1 MPTTPAG
8 AKKPA
13 DRKPKA
19 TASVDDDTVTLTIGG
34 DEFTSRPLHDVFS
47 PKWLRLNRR
56 RDEIDAGY
64 TMVEDAFEGV
74 RGFLDAWDGLSF
86 KEQADCIGELQA
98 AMETSLGEL
107 LGSST

>member
-8 AKKPA
+8 AKKPT

-34 DEFTSRPLHDVFS
+34 AEFTSRPLHDVFS

-98 AMETSLGEL
+98 AMETSLGEFM
-107 LGSST
+107 GSST

>member
-98 AMETSLGEL
+98 AMETSLGEFM
-107 LGSST
+107 GSST

>member
-8 AKKPA
+8 AKKPT

-34 DEFTSRPLHDVFS
+34 HEFTSRPLHDVFS

>member
-8 AKKPA
+8 AKKPT

-19 TASVDDDTVTLTIGG
+19 TTSVDDDTVTLTIGG
-34 DEFTSRPLHDVFS
+34 EQYTSRPLHEVFT

-56 RDEIDAGY
+56 RDELDAGY

-86 KEQADCIGELQA
+86 EVQAEEIAALQQS
-98 AMETSLGEL
+98 MRMSLGESSR
-107 LGSST
+107 SST

>member
-13 DRKPKA
+13 DRRPKA

-98 AMETSLGEL
+98 AMETSLGEFM
-107 LGSST
+107 GSST

>member
-74 RGFLDAWDGLSF
+74 RGFIDAWDGLSF

-98 AMETSLGEL
+98 AMETSLGEFM
-107 LGSST
+107 GSST

>member
-34 DEFTSRPLHDVFS
+34 NEFTSRPLHDVFS

-98 AMETSLGEL
+98 AMETSLGEFM
-107 LGSST
+107 GSST

>member
-8 AKKPA
+8 AKKPT

-34 DEFTSRPLHDVFS
+34 VEFTSRPLHDVFS

-56 RDEIDAGY
+56 RGEIDAGY

-86 KEQADCIGELQA
+86 QEQADCIGELQA
-98 AMETSLGEL
+98 AMEASLGEFM
-107 LGSST
+107 GSST

>member
-34 DEFTSRPLHDVFS
+34 NEFTSRPLHDVFS

-64 TMVEDAFEGV
+64 TMIEDAFEGV

-98 AMETSLGEL
+98 AMETSLGEFM
-107 LGSST
+107 GSST

>member
-8 AKKPA
+8 AKKPT

-19 TASVDDDTVTLTIGG
+19 TASVDDDTVSLTFGG
-34 DEFTSRPLHDVFS
+34 DEYTSRPLHDVFS

-64 TMVEDAFEGV
+64 TLVEDAFEGV

-98 AMETSLGEL
+98 AMETSLGEFM
-107 LGSST
+107 GSST

>member
-8 AKKPA
+8 AKKPT

-98 AMETSLGEL
+98 AMKVSLGEFM
-107 LGSST
+107 GSST